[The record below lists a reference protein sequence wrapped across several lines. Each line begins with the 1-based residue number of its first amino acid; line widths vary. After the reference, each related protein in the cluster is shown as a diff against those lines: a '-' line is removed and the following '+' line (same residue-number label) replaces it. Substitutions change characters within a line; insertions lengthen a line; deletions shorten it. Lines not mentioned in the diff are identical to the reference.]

1 MTKFVRVMDKDISN
15 ASGRKFKIGE
25 VNVSDEWDPNATTLD
40 TIKGINFSTEE
51 SIIRW
56 IRRGDTLVFF
66 VDTDYYDMEDISE
79 VMESVKEAFPTTK
92 VLMLPDDMIDDIKI
106 FREDDPLVAV
116 EMKVA
121 NNEINKNLSK
131 IDWANVELGGLNV
144 GEMGL

>member
-1 MTKFVRVMDKDISN
+1 MCDY
-15 ASGRKFKIGE
+15 E
-25 VNVSDEWDPNATTLD
+25 NVEIVS
-40 TIKGINFSTEE
+40 IKK
-51 SIIRW
+51 
-56 IRRGDTLVFF
+56 GDTLVFF
-66 VDTDYYDMEDISE
+66 VDTDYYDMDDIYE
-79 VMESVKEAFPTTK
+79 VMQSVKEAFPTTN
-92 VLMLPDDMIDDIKI
+92 VLILPDDMIDDIKI

>member
-1 MTKFVRVMDKDISN
+1 MCDCENI
-15 ASGRKFKIGE
+15 E
-25 VNVSDEWDPNATTLD
+25 VV
-40 TIKGINFSTEE
+40 G
-51 SIIRW
+51 

-66 VDTDYYDMEDISE
+66 VDTDYYDLEDISE

>member
-1 MTKFVRVMDKDISN
+1 MCDCENI
-15 ASGRKFKIGE
+15 E
-25 VNVSDEWDPNATTLD
+25 VV
-40 TIKGINFSTEE
+40 G
-51 SIIRW
+51 

-131 IDWANVELGGLNV
+131 IDWSNVELGGLNV

>member
-1 MTKFVRVMDKDISN
+1 MCNCENI
-15 ASGRKFKIGE
+15 E
-25 VNVSDEWDPNATTLD
+25 VV
-40 TIKGINFSTEE
+40 GV
-51 SIIRW
+51 
-56 IRRGDTLVFF
+56 RRGDTLVFF

-92 VLMLPDDMIDDIKI
+92 VLMLPDDMIADIKI

>member
-1 MTKFVRVMDKDISN
+1 MCDYDNI
-15 ASGRKFKIGE
+15 E
-25 VNVSDEWDPNATTLD
+25 VV
-40 TIKGINFSTEE
+40 G
-51 SIIRW
+51 

-121 NNEINKNLSK
+121 NSEINKNLSK

>member
-1 MTKFVRVMDKDISN
+1 MCNYDNI
-15 ASGRKFKIGE
+15 E
-25 VNVSDEWDPNATTLD
+25 VV
-40 TIKGINFSTEE
+40 G
-51 SIIRW
+51 

-66 VDTDYYDMEDISE
+66 VDTDYYDLEDIAE
-79 VMESVKEAFPTTK
+79 VMESVKEAFPTAK
-92 VLMLPDDMIDDIKI
+92 VLMLPDDMIADVKI
-106 FREDDPLVAV
+106 FREEDPMIAV

>member
-1 MTKFVRVMDKDISN
+1 MCDCDNI
-15 ASGRKFKIGE
+15 E
-25 VNVSDEWDPNATTLD
+25 VVG
-40 TIKGINFSTEE
+40 IK
-51 SIIRW
+51 
-56 IRRGDTLVFF
+56 RGDTLVFF